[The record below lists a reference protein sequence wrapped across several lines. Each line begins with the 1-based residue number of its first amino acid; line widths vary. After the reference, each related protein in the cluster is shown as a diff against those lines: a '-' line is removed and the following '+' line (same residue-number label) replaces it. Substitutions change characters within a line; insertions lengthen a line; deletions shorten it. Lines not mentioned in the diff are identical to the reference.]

1 MSNLT
6 FSLVVW
12 LFILFWFTVNWA
24 ESAVSPAEKKY
35 IGMYVKKSM
44 TYLWTSLNARSADRR
59 SSWIWSLSWANFSF
73 SISCKD
79 YKTKTNIQYWFLF
92 IKVKLFWNL
101 EPKFSKRFAEI
112 RNLNML
118 MAVMTPPDPLK
129 WPKTPQSR
137 PGWLKSTYLVTLI

>member
-1 MSNLT
+1 
-6 FSLVVW
+6 
-12 LFILFWFTVNWA
+12 
-24 ESAVSPAEKKY
+24 
-35 IGMYVKKSM
+35 M

-112 RNLNML
+112 WNLNML

-137 PGWLKSTYLVTLI
+137 PGWLKSTYLVTLIYPLCLFWFRILSKFLENSVWNFKVTSLEQLSVAEFSG